1 MIILVQT
8 EIMLAQRLQAKPE
21 PHEDPLLCGRLLQQ
35 EAAIFSQ
42 SPSTPPGCDVGYGE
56 REFQRQLSASRLLL
70 CFFWSCVSKFNGTLY
85 SHCPCRTSKTLQYR
99 EIFWQNGS
107 LLYGS
112 DTAKQE
118 FFMRL
123 QLRLQSLHKH
133 DFISNQLLF
142 YCWLTQQHFNF
153 SVSFSFNNVTFNWKC
168 YTFMFKGNVQQ
179 WVRVRFSDVQIWRFN
194 SKTRQSRNNLFK
206 YKFHKGGFKKFKFS
220 NAWNINYINI

>member
-1 MIILVQT
+1 
-8 EIMLAQRLQAKPE
+8 MLAQRLQAKPE
-21 PHEDPLLCGRLLQQ
+21 PHEDPLLGGRLLQQ

-56 REFQRQLSASRLLL
+56 QEFQRQLSASRLLL
-70 CFFWSCVSKFNGTLY
+70 CFLLIMRIEIQWNSLFPLSMPYVT
-85 SHCPCRTSKTLQYR
+85 TLQYR

-142 YCWLTQQHFNF
+142 YCWLIQQHFNF
-153 SVSFSFNNVTFNWKC
+153 SVSFSF
-168 YTFMFKGNVQQ
+168 KGSKWLLQGL
-179 WVRVRFSDVQIWRFN
+179 SDTHWSCHVHPITAT
-194 SKTRQSRNNLFK
+194 KHPVIAK
-206 YKFHKGGFKKFKFS
+206 
-220 NAWNINYINI
+220 

>member
-1 MIILVQT
+1 
-8 EIMLAQRLQAKPE
+8 MLAQRLQAKPE
-21 PHEDPLLCGRLLQQ
+21 PHKDPLLCGRLLQQ

-56 REFQRQLSASRLLL
+56 WEFQRQLSASRLLL

-85 SHCPCRTSKTLQYR
+85 SHCPCRTSQPCSIEK
-99 EIFWQNGS
+99 IFWQNGS

-153 SVSFSFNNVTFNWKC
+153 SVSFSFNKSNLS
-168 YTFMFKGNVQQ
+168 KGNVQ
-179 WVRVRFSDVQIWRFN
+179 IYI
-194 SKTRQSRNNLFK
+194 L
-206 YKFHKGGFKKFKFS
+206 HK
-220 NAWNINYINI
+220 INVFF

>member
-1 MIILVQT
+1 MIILVQKSCLHNDCKRNQSRT
-8 EIMLAQRLQAKPE
+8 KIPYYAVVCFNRRP
-21 PHEDPLLCGRLLQQ
+21 P
-35 EAAIFSQ
+35 FSSQ

-70 CFFWSCVSKFNGTLY
+70 CFFWSCVSKFNGTLQFPLSMPY
-85 SHCPCRTSKTLQYR
+85 VTTLQYR

-133 DFISNQLLF
+133 DFVSNQLLF

-153 SVSFSFNNVTFNWKC
+153 SVSFSFN
-168 YTFMFKGNVQQ
+168 
-179 WVRVRFSDVQIWRFN
+179 
-194 SKTRQSRNNLFK
+194 L
-206 YKFHKGGFKKFKFS
+206 
-220 NAWNINYINI
+220 

>member
-1 MIILVQT
+1 MRI
-8 EIMLAQRLQAKPE
+8 EIQWNSLF
-21 PHEDPLLCGRLLQQ
+21 PL
-35 EAAIFSQ
+35 SM
-42 SPSTPPGCDVGYGE
+42 PYVT
-56 REFQRQLSASRLLL
+56 
-70 CFFWSCVSKFNGTLY
+70 
-85 SHCPCRTSKTLQYR
+85 TLQYR

-153 SVSFSFNNVTFNWKC
+153 SVSFSFKREPLKLFRFHRNYDTSEPCCIKLNHWKNSGKIVRHNFTINFITTKNNNYQSFSEVKVFF
-168 YTFMFKGNVQQ
+168 YAVGP
-179 WVRVRFSDVQIWRFN
+179 RFGPGPFGMGVG
-194 SKTRQSRNNLFK
+194 L
-206 YKFHKGGFKKFKFS
+206 
-220 NAWNINYINI
+220 

>member
-1 MIILVQT
+1 
-8 EIMLAQRLQAKPE
+8 MLAQRLQAKPE

-70 CFFWSCVSKFNGTLY
+70 CFFWSCVSKFN
-85 SHCPCRTSKTLQYR
+85 SHCPCRTSQPCSIEKY
-99 EIFWQNGS
+99 FDKMAAS
-107 LLYGS
+107 Y
-112 DTAKQE
+112 TAKQE
-118 FFMRL
+118 FFMWL

-153 SVSFSFNNVTFNWKC
+153 SVSFSFKIVTSNSISWKLS
-168 YTFMFKGNVQQ
+168 YVAITGWLYMKVWPRHKHFTILLTVSRGKNKK
-179 WVRVRFSDVQIWRFN
+179 N
-194 SKTRQSRNNLFK
+194 SSLLWSEKLNSCSLL
-206 YKFHKGGFKKFKFS
+206 
-220 NAWNINYINI
+220 WNFILPFGTVPLW